1 MLQSHD
7 WVLFRN
13 VTYSIVQ
20 ELIYIAYETDQGVL
34 VRKEMAIA
42 ITYNII
48 KSKIKKNNLAA

>member
-20 ELIYIAYETDQGVL
+20 ELIYIAYETDQGVF

-42 ITYNII
+42 ITYNI
-48 KSKIKKNNLAA
+48 KSKIKKNNLAT

>member
-20 ELIYIAYETDQGVL
+20 ELIYIVYETDQGVL

-42 ITYNII
+42 ITYNI
-48 KSKIKKNNLAA
+48 KSKIKKNNLVA